1 MVRAP
6 CPIRRRPVALQAGDA
21 NESWRAAA
29 LCSPYAGR
37 GTAGDRSPTPAREQT
52 TARSQRCSE
61 ADGNLWKWV
70 ERHGA
75 TFRTPPGK
83 ADTGGGPWRGG
94 PRTDNASAA
103 GQGQLMV
110 DNLTDDLT
118 LVLSSPG
125 KSCPMS
131 AALPFPRRHEERRHS
146 TRPAGTV
153 WTGEAVFRTR
163 QVAGASPAVGST
175 RNPAM
180 ARKRRGRG
188 CWCPRSLV
196 ASPKPSCTARWR
208 RTPMGREPA
217 LPLSTTRPQLLTT
230 RQDYTEEQA
239 MVDTLMRAVC
249 DKLAASRGPE
259 GGATTPAA

>member
-1 MVRAP
+1 MEICGSGWSATAP
-6 CPIRRRPVALQAGDA
+6 LSELRRG
-21 NESWRAAA
+21 
-29 LCSPYAGR
+29 
-37 GTAGDRSPTPAREQT
+37 
-52 TARSQRCSE
+52 
-61 ADGNLWKWV
+61 K
-70 ERHGA
+70 
-75 TFRTPPGK
+75 RTPVE
-83 ADTGGGPWRGG
+83 ARGGGG

-110 DNLTDDLT
+110 DDLTDDLT

-153 WTGEAVFRTR
+153 RTGEAVFRAR

-188 CWCPRSLV
+188 CWYPRSLV

-208 RTPMGREPA
+208 RTPMGRA
-217 LPLSTTRPQLLTT
+217 GSLPLSTTRPQLLTT
-230 RQDYTEEQA
+230 RQDDTEEHA
-239 MVDTLMRAVC
+239 VVNTLMPTVY
-249 DKLAASRGPE
+249 DELAAPPHALWTRGDGAE
-259 GGATTPAA
+259 GGEAIPTA